1 MAGEMT
7 QPLLSIGAESQPGSG
22 DDEKEH
28 MAEGVEEGKGRGPA
42 LTSSTNLK
50 TMSLSRLLSRKKKPE
65 ILGEEVPVPPDS
77 AREPRKPGRIQS
89 FRRRVKS
96 VLVGQQIDLT
106 EPVESIETHASFPQA
121 INPGFYTED
130 RKENAATKDMA
141 DNIAADNGE
150 NGQLKKV
157 NDAAQ
162 CEDRATISR
171 RRRFFERLLGRAK
184 STVVGVTVQN
194 GELELEEEETY
205 SPDAADSDAKDIGKR
220 SANFYAGSAPGPLP
234 KTRSLTMPKFLS
246 RKRVVENKPATEAT
260 SFSSKNAQHKPGGFM
275 PRKKVVEKK
284 HVSDT
289 TSFSNSEAQTK
300 PGRLKSLRTRVR
312 SALGMSHFES
322 ERMWGHDPEDFS
334 PVAGVGSSQAN
345 AFHNGE
351 GSEAHN
357 KSEAMGY
364 QDSIIHAH

>member
-1 MAGEMT
+1 MAGEMS
-7 QPLLSIGAESQPGSG
+7 QPLLSIGAEEHPGSG
-22 DDEKEH
+22 EDEKEH
-28 MAEGVEEGKGRGPA
+28 LAEGVEEGRGRRPA

-50 TMSLSRLLSRKKKPE
+50 TVSLSRLLSRKKKPE
-65 ILGEEVPVPPDS
+65 IPGEWVPVPPDS
-77 AREPRKPGRIQS
+77 AREPRKAGRIQS

-106 EPVESIETHASFPQA
+106 GPMESIETHASFPRA
-121 INPGFYTED
+121 NNPGFYTED
-130 RKENAATKDMA
+130 RKENAPTREMA
-141 DNIAADNGE
+141 DVIAADIGE
-150 NGQLKKV
+150 NGQQKKV

-162 CEDRATISR
+162 CEDRAKISR
-171 RRRFFERLLGRAK
+171 RRRFFGRLLGRAK

-194 GELELEEEETY
+194 GELELDEEETY
-205 SPDAADSDAKDIGKR
+205 SPDVADSDAKETRRR
-220 SANFYAGSAPGPLP
+220 SANFSARSGIGPIP

-246 RKRVVENKPATEAT
+246 RKRVVEHKPASEAT
-260 SFSSKNAQHKPGGFM
+260 SFSSKDAQHKPGGFL

-334 PVAGVGSSQAN
+334 PVAGARSSQPN

-351 GSEAHN
+351 GSEANN
-357 KSEAMGY
+357 KLGATAC
-364 QDSIIHAH
+364 QDSIIDSH